1 MLQITPN
8 GQHAGHEWTQ
18 YRKEVKDEDY
28 SEHEKCG
35 YCNTFILGKLQSGI
49 KCKTCDQV
57 YHEDC
62 FTTDLENLATD
73 ISVMSDLS
81 LAEAIVPIQ
90 SQDEFDLGG
99 ISREESETRLA
110 DRKPGSF
117 LLRNSPSGGS
127 HIISRIT
134 VGDRL
139 KVDHL
144 KVSQS
149 EVGGVTFYSLRLGQG
164 KRTILDL
171 VNNHR
176 EDFQLFHPINCPL
189 SAASREAEPETA
201 EDEENH
207 YDYVDQIDQEVN
219 PEVVVVVT
227 EEESFLGYNHGK
239 ITRAEA
245 EEKLARQVEGTFLLR
260 EGTDGCLRL
269 SKVSGNFIKH
279 LIVKRDAR
287 YSYFL
292 FGNKKFSSLEVMIRF
307 YQNVDNADECWLGVP
322 FYTPEALDKVS
333 LRSPEQNNFNTFI
346 SEESGEP
353 D

>member
-35 YCNTFILGKLQSGI
+35 YCNTFLLGKLQSGI

-117 LLRNSPSGGS
+117 LLRNSPSEGS

-134 VGDRL
+134 VGD
-139 KVDHL
+139 
-144 KVSQS
+144 S
-149 EVGGVTFYSLRLGQG
+149 G
-164 KRTILDL
+164 
-171 VNNHR
+171 
-176 EDFQLFHPINCPL
+176 
-189 SAASREAEPETA
+189 
-201 EDEENH
+201 
-207 YDYVDQIDQEVN
+207 
-219 PEVVVVVT
+219 
-227 EEESFLGYNHGK
+227 
-239 ITRAEA
+239 
-245 EEKLARQVEGTFLLR
+245 LL
-260 EGTDGCLRL
+260 
-269 SKVSGNFIKH
+269 
-279 LIVKRDAR
+279 
-287 YSYFL
+287 
-292 FGNKKFSSLEVMIRF
+292 
-307 YQNVDNADECWLGVP
+307 
-322 FYTPEALDKVS
+322 
-333 LRSPEQNNFNTFI
+333 
-346 SEESGEP
+346 
-353 D
+353 